1 MHSQL
6 VILIRDK
13 VIARI
18 EEHDDYYMLHDFDDP
33 MASSTEIKKE
43 LTKLAQKGNKEEGAY
58 DISKLS
64 LRDRKN
70 LVLAK
75 VAARE
80 RANRTEIITDTNLPP
95 RKAYLR
101 LNALVSQGDLEAI
114 GEKKGRIYKITKQGV
129 SRLETLQDKPKGE

>member
-43 LTKLAQKGNKEEGAY
+43 LNKLAQKV
-58 DISKLS
+58 I
-64 LRDRKN
+64 
-70 LVLAK
+70 
-75 VAARE
+75 
-80 RANRTEIITDTNLPP
+80 
-95 RKAYLR
+95 
-101 LNALVSQGDLEAI
+101 
-114 GEKKGRIYKITKQGV
+114 KKRGLTIFPS
-129 SRLETLQDKPKGE
+129 SRLGIRRI